1 MNITVSPAAS
11 QVNTPSL
18 PQTPKPIPRSYVQ
31 DMPSPNYLWTPTLAM
46 TALQDRLSAVSST
59 EIMADN
65 ATENTV
71 LPDPGISRTPS
82 PVGTN
87 TSNAIPTLSSL
98 YDLLNATSRKE
109 SSCYPT
115 ENSELA
121 LPAPSDTPTI
131 PDWRLSGTVP
141 VGAEASELMVIDQEE
156 SQLLVCFISDVQGTS
171 YSCNF
176 QYNAAGAREIRKQEA
191 PTTEGKESSSCR

>member
-1 MNITVSPAAS
+1 MNITVSPATS

-31 DMPSPNYLWTPTLAM
+31 DMPSPNYLWTPTLAV
-46 TALQDRLSAVSST
+46 TALQDRHSAVSST

-82 PVGTN
+82 PFGTN
-87 TSNAIPTLSSL
+87 TSNTIPTLSSL
-98 YDLLNATSRKE
+98 YDLLNATSRRKDGLFQ
-109 SSCYPT
+109 PT

-121 LPAPSDTPTI
+121 LPSPSDTPTI
-131 PDWRLSGTVP
+131 PERRLSSSITVP
-141 VGAEASELMVIDQEE
+141 VRVEISELMDIDQEE
-156 SQLLVCFISDVQGTS
+156 SQLLVCYISYIQGTS
-171 YSCNF
+171 YSF
-176 QYNAAGAREIRKQEA
+176 VFR
-191 PTTEGKESSSCR
+191 